1 MIQIFILVL
10 YIYIY
15 ICRSFVEERRKLE
28 VRGEAEVSFYYGGK
42 VNYRSA
48 EANTHHPLDSI
59 SVFHLLAALS
69 AFCSAFKAGN

>member
-15 ICRSFVEERRKLE
+15 LSIVCGGKKLE
-28 VRGEAEVSFYYGGK
+28 VRGEAGIVLLWRKSQLSVG
-42 VNYRSA
+42 RSEHA
-48 EANTHHPLDSI
+48 PPALDSI